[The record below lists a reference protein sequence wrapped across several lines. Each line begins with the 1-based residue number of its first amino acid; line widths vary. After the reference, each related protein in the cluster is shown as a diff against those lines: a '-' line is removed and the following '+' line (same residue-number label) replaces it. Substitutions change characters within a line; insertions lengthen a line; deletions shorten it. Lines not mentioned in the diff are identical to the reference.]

1 MNPPITID
9 SRSSFSKHAVGWL
22 SVAAVLLGYAALYT
36 ANYLLPMD
44 GRNYTTRIWDWS
56 QTSLMVVAI
65 FITLWHWRAVTLR
78 LTLLGFA
85 LAVLSGLSHWQH
97 DPSLAASFLEGL
109 AVWAC
114 FVAGTVLFEKR
125 TACIPAFEPSL
136 LRFGKHISLGL
147 LLALP
152 LTALNNLYFYLNAG
166 SIHFQNVFASAFEA
180 LSPAIHEE
188 IVFRFFVIALVLRL
202 LQSCL
207 PSRFAMPTAIFL
219 AVVPHSLNHLPE
231 LFLENPVMGL
241 FMLAAT
247 CLLFG
252 LPMALLQ
259 IKRSLETAIAFHWF
273 IDFARFLFGF

>member
-1 MNPPITID
+1 MPQE
-9 SRSSFSKHAVGWL
+9 SRTNLNKRAAGWL
-22 SVAAVLLGYAALYT
+22 SVAIFALGYAALYS
-36 ANYLLPMD
+36 ANYLLPLD

-56 QTSLMVVAI
+56 QNSLMVAAI
-65 FITLWHWRAVTLR
+65 FITLWHWRSIKLR
-78 LTLLGFA
+78 SALIGLA
-85 LAVLSGLSHWQH
+85 LAALSGLAHWQH

-114 FVAGTVLFEKR
+114 FIAGVILFEKR
-125 TACIPAFEPSL
+125 TIWIPAFEPSL

-152 LTALNNLYFYLNAG
+152 LAALNNLYFYLNAG
-166 SIHFQNVFASAFEA
+166 PFHFQNVFTSAFEA

-202 LQSCL
+202 LQSCV
-207 PSRFAMPTAIFL
+207 PSRFAMPTAIIL

-231 LFLENPVMGL
+231 LFLENPTMGL